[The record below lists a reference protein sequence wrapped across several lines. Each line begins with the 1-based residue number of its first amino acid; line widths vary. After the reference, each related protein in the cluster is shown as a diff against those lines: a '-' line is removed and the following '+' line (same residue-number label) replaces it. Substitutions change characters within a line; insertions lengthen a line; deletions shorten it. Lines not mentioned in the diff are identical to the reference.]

1 MSFDWSC
8 PVPIQDTDRILL
20 GHGSGG
26 KLTHQLIERHILP
39 ALDNPLLRPLEDQAT
54 LPPSLGERIAFTTDA
69 YVVSPL
75 FFPGGDIGRL
85 AVHGT
90 INDLVVGGARPIAL
104 SLSLILEE
112 GLPLETLDRVLASV
126 RQAADEAEVPVV
138 TGDTKVVERGS
149 ADGLYVTT
157 AGIGLVPP
165 GLRLG
170 ASRVEAGDEILLS
183 GSVGDHGIAILAQ
196 REGLELEGE
205 VRSDTTSLAPLVRTL
220 LDLCPEV
227 HAMRDPTR
235 GGVAASLVEIA
246 ARQNLGI
253 EIDASAIPVR
263 TPVRGACELFGLD
276 PLLVANEG
284 KLLAFVPPEA
294 ADAALDAM
302 RAHPLGRDA
311 ARIGRVTNEH
321 PGLVVVNTAVG
332 GRRILDLPFAEQLP
346 RIC

>member
-1 MSFDWSC
+1 
-8 PVPIQDTDRILL
+8 
-20 GHGSGG
+20 
-26 KLTHQLIERHILP
+26 
-39 ALDNPLLRPLEDQAT
+39 
-54 LPPSLGERIAFTTDA
+54 
-69 YVVSPL
+69 
-75 FFPGGDIGRL
+75 
-85 AVHGT
+85 
-90 INDLVVGGARPIAL
+90 
-104 SLSLILEE
+104 
-112 GLPLETLDRVLASV
+112 
-126 RQAADEAEVPVV
+126 
-138 TGDTKVVERGS
+138 
-149 ADGLYVTT
+149 
-157 AGIGLVPP
+157 
-165 GLRLG
+165 
-170 ASRVEAGDEILLS
+170 
-183 GSVGDHGIAILAQ
+183 ILAQ

-205 VRSDTTSLAPLVRTL
+205 VRSDTASLAPLVRTL

-311 ARIGRVTNEH
+311 ARSGGVPSEQPARVVGHTAVGGGAALGRPFGIDPLRVANEGELLAFVPPEAADAALDAMRAQPLGRDAARIGRVTNEH

-332 GRRILDLPFAEQLP
+332 GRRILDHPFAEQLP